1 MNGRGRIDA
10 AMRLGQPDRV
20 PVMCQLSL
28 GHYFLNTAFGAVEIW
43 HSTNAFAE
51 ALIELQQRY
60 GFDGILV
67 NLPGRDPDWRRFV
80 RSVESNGGSDV
91 VRWIDGTYTVCPE
104 DDNPHVYQANGT
116 RRLPTF
122 DELDPERLFYVEQH
136 DIAGITY
143 PQKFGFDGDP
153 AQRGKDFFPPWHFD
167 TVRYLARKVG
177 TEISLHGEVFSPFS
191 QFMDLLGYE
200 SALLALID
208 DPGKVK
214 ACLSALVEGTVELGC
229 GLAGA
234 GANAILISSA
244 FAGAGFLSRAH
255 YTEFVLPYE
264 SAVVA
269 GIQKQV
275 NICVYTH
282 TCGAIGDRLDLIASS
297 GTNGIDTLDPPPL
310 GTVEIGQAKRQ
321 LAGKLFIK
329 GNLDPVNTLLL
340 GTIHDVRDAAKE
352 RIALAAP
359 GGGYILSSA
368 CSVAPATPPDN
379 IAILREVA
387 EECGR
392 YSIEAMAST
401 IAT

>member
-1 MNGRGRIDA
+1 MNGRERIDA
-10 AMRLGQPDRV
+10 AMRLREPDRV

-43 HSTNAFAE
+43 HSTEAFAE
-51 ALIELQQRY
+51 ALIELQELY

-67 NLPGRDPDWRRFV
+67 NLPGRDPHWRRFV
-80 RSVESNGGSDV
+80 RSIETNGGGDIIHWV
-91 VRWIDGTYTVCPE
+91 DGTYTLCPE
-104 DDNPHVYQANGT
+104 DDNPHVYQADGM
-116 RRLPTF
+116 RWFPTF
-122 DELDPERLFYVEQH
+122 DELDPDRLFYVEQH

-143 PQKFGFDGDP
+143 PQRFGIGSNP
-153 AQRGKDFFPPWHFD
+153 APRGKDFFPPWHFD

-177 TEISLHGEVFSPFS
+177 DSISVHGEVFSPFS
-191 QFMDLLGYE
+191 QFMDLLDYQN
-200 SALLALID
+200 ALLAMVD

-234 GANAILISSA
+234 GAHAILISSA

-264 SAVVA
+264 RAVIQ

-275 NICVYTH
+275 DIPVYTH
-282 TCGAIGDRLDLIASS
+282 TCGAIGDRLDLIAAT

-310 GTVEIGQAKRQ
+310 GTVDIGEAKRQ
-321 LAGKLFIK
+321 FGGKLFIK

-340 GTIHDVRDAAKE
+340 GTIHDVRDAARE

-359 GGGYILSSA
+359 GGGYVLSSA
-368 CSVAPATPPDN
+368 CSVAPATPPEN
-379 IAILREVA
+379 IAVLREVA
-387 EECGR
+387 EEYGR
-392 YSIEAMAST
+392 YPMTVALST
-401 IAT
+401 TST